1 VIPDLLRDVLA
12 CPVDKAP
19 VSLDE
24 HRSLLVC
31 SVCQRGYPVRDGI
44 PVMLVDEA
52 VTGTDESARPG
63 G

>member
-19 VSLDE
+19 VRIDE
-24 HRSLLVC
+24 NKGLVVC
-31 SVCQRGYPVRDGI
+31 SECQRAYPIRDGI

-52 VTGTDESARPG
+52 IDAG
-63 G
+63 